1 MLFTLTR
8 GICRASPL
16 LRTTA
21 RPASSAPS
29 RLQPR
34 GSSTSEELF
43 SLEHKYGA
51 HIYHPVPVILDRGEG
66 VFVWDVE
73 GHQYYDFLSACSSLN
88 HGHRHPSILAA
99 LHAQTSKLT
108 QTSRAFH
115 NSLLGQYEEYICTLF
130 GYNKVLPTNTGTE
143 GGETACKLA
152 RSWAYKVKG
161 VPKYGAKIIFAH
173 GNFWGRTM
181 AAFSSSSDV
190 SSTEDFGPFM
200 PGFQLIPYND
210 IPALERALQ
219 DPHTAAF
226 MVEPIQGDGGVV
238 VPDPGYLIQIRQLC
252 NKHNV
257 LWIADEVQTG
267 MGRTGRRLAVDHENV
282 RPDILIL
289 GKSLSGGVYPVSA
302 VLCDDHI
309 MSTIRVGQYGSTF
322 GGNPVACRVAMAAL
336 QVMEEEKLAENA
348 AIMGRVL
355 HSGLSKLPK
364 DVVKEVR
371 GRGLLQGLVIRE
383 TKDWDAW
390 KVCLRLRDNGLL
402 AKNTSHG
409 SVIRLAPPLIIK
421 EHEMQECVDI
431 IQRTIMSF

>member
-1 MLFTLTR
+1 MCVAEMFPVTR
-8 GICRASPL
+8 CLSQTTPL
-16 LRTTA
+16 LLRALA
-21 RPASSAPS
+21 RPASSAPP
-29 RLQPR
+29 RLQP
-34 GSSTSEELF
+34 GGGSTSEELF
-43 SLEHKYGA
+43 CLEHKYGA
-51 HIYHPVPVILDRGEG
+51 SIYKPVPVILERGEG

-88 HGHRHPSILAA
+88 HGHRHPRILSA
-99 LHAQTSKLT
+99 LHAQTAKLT
-108 QTSRAFH
+108 QVSRAFH
-115 NSLLGQYEEYICTLF
+115 NSLLGLYEEHICRLF
-130 GYNKVLPTNTGTE
+130 GYDKVLPTNTGTE

-152 RSWAYKVKG
+152 RSWAYNVKG
-161 VPKYGAKIIFAH
+161 VPKYRAKIVFAH

-190 SSTEDFGPFM
+190 SSTEDFGPYM
-200 PGFQLIPYND
+200 PGFELIPYND
-210 IPALERALQ
+210 IPALEKALQ

-226 MVEPIQGDGGVV
+226 MTDRF
-238 VPDPGYLIQIRQLC
+238 VPQ
-252 NKHNV
+252 V
-257 LWIADEVQTG
+257 LWMADEVQTG

-282 RPDILIL
+282 HPDILIL

-302 VLCDDHI
+302 VLFDDHI
-309 MSTIRVGQYGSTF
+309 ASCIRVGQYGSTF
-322 GGNPVACRVAMAAL
+322 GG
-336 QVMEEEKLAENA
+336 VMEEEKLAENA
-348 AIMGRVL
+348 AVMGQLL
-355 HSGLSKLPK
+355 HKGLSKLPK
-364 DVVKEVR
+364 DVVQEVR

-421 EHEMQECVDI
+421 EHQMQECVDI

>member
-1 MLFTLTR
+1 MLKTIPVTFD
-8 GICRASPL
+8 IV
-16 LRTTA
+16 
-21 RPASSAPS
+21 
-29 RLQPR
+29 
-34 GSSTSEELF
+34 TSLAANKLDIKVQWIT
-43 SLEHKYGA
+43 SVN
-51 HIYHPVPVILDRGEG
+51 PVLCLSG

-73 GHQYYDFLSACSSLN
+73 GNQFYDFLSACSSMN
-88 HGHRHPSILAA
+88 HGHRHPRILSA
-99 LHAQTSKLT
+99 LHAQTSRLT

-115 NSLLGQYEEYICTLF
+115 NSLLGLYEEYICTLF
-130 GYNKVLPTNTGTE
+130 GYDKVLPTNTGTE

-152 RSWAYKVKG
+152 RSWAYRVKA
-161 VPKYGAKIIFAH
+161 VPKYQAKIIFAH

-181 AAFSSSSDV
+181 SAFSCSSDV
-190 SSTEDFGPFM
+190 SSTEDFGPYT
-200 PGFQLIPYND
+200 PGLELIPYNHV
-210 IPALERALQ
+210 PTLERALQ

-238 VPDPGYLIQIRQLC
+238 VPDPGYLTQVRHLC
-252 NKHNV
+252 DKYNV

-267 MGRTGRRLAVDHENV
+267 LGRTGLRLAVDHEKV

-309 MSTIRVGQYGSTF
+309 SSTIRVGQYGSTF
-322 GGNPVACRVAMAAL
+322 GGNPVACRVAMEAL
-336 QVMEEEKLAENA
+336 QVLEEEKLAENA
-348 AIMGRVL
+348 ARMGRL
-355 HSGLSKLPK
+355 LRDGLSKLPK
-364 DVVKEVR
+364 DVVREVR
-371 GRGLLQGLVIRE
+371 GKGLLQGLVVTQ

-409 SVIRLAPPLIIK
+409 SVIRLAPPLTIK
-421 EHEMQECVDI
+421 EHQMQECVDI